1 MNNKI
6 TPAPWEISYHDS
18 DSYIIEC
25 VEDGDNY
32 GAQICHLERDEGEEW
47 ADEVKANAALIA
59 AAPIMYEF
67 VEEVA
72 HGAYSDSDIV
82 SFIETLK
89 SRASEI
95 LRLANKT

>member
-1 MNNKI
+1 MNKNI
-6 TPAPWEISYHDS
+6 TPAPWGLYPDR
-18 DSYIIEC
+18 DNYIVEC

-32 GAQICHLERDEGEEW
+32 GAQICFLERDEGEEW
-47 ADEVKANAALIA
+47 ADEVKANAALIV

-67 VEEVA
+67 IEEVA
-72 HGAYSDSDIV
+72 NGAYLDSDLV

-95 LRLANKT
+95 LRLANPT